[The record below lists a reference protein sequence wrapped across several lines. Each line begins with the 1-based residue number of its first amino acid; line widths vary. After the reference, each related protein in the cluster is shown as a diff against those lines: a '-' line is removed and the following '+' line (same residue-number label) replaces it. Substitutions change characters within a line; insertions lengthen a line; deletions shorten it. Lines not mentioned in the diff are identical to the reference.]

1 MSLHALQLRQNF
13 NRSQV
18 NQNLK
23 NKAKQ
28 RHTTVLKEML
38 VSKFLSRNNIDLS
51 AALSLLTENS
61 TEEKKIL
68 LKK

>member
-1 MSLHALQLRQNF
+1 LRQNF

-51 AALSLLTENS
+51 VVLSLLTENS
-61 TEEKKIL
+61 SEEKKIL

>member
-1 MSLHALQLRQNF
+1 LRQNF

-38 VSKFLSRNNIDLS
+38 VSKFLSKNNIDLS

>member
-1 MSLHALQLRQNF
+1 LRQNF

>member
-1 MSLHALQLRQNF
+1 LRQNF

-38 VSKFLSRNNIDLS
+38 VSKFLSKNNIDLS
-51 AALSLLTENS
+51 ELTDNDYKLIIS
-61 TEEKKIL
+61 SINK
-68 LKK
+68 